1 MSLLLDIVIIG
12 ILGVG
17 AWYVLTSMGPMQTPL
32 LGVGGG
38 LAPELTPVAAEPTAG
53 APTGLAEKKYGLA
66 PAELC
71 VGRGSEFE
79 GVKCKC
85 TKEGPVTFGLCDMPE
100 GIKCSVNITSTKATE
115 DAIKEIGL
123 EGCEMNGERGE
134 IELALGGT
142 PAPKPT
148 PPAEDGEEE
157 EDDEDKESSYA
168 RSFYSA
174 ASPSPPFTMCRS
186 DGLHIVEP
194 RGGMST
200 NTNMAFATRISS
212 PLFT

>member
-1 MSLLLDIVIIG
+1 MSWILDIVIIG
-12 ILGVG
+12 VLGVA
-17 AWYVLTSMGPMQTPL
+17 AWYFISNMGAMQTPIL
-32 LGVGGG
+32 GGG
-38 LAPELTPVAAEPTAG
+38 LAPTPAAAEPAG
-53 APTGLAEKKYGLA
+53 ATGLAEKKYGLA

-71 VGRGSEFE
+71 VGRGSDFE

-85 TKEGPVTFGLCDMPE
+85 TEEGPVTFGLCDMPE
-100 GIKCSVNITSTKATE
+100 GIKCSVNITSNKATVE
-115 DAIKEIGL
+115 AIKEIGL
-123 EGCEMNGERGE
+123 EGCKMNGERGE

-142 PAPKPT
+142 PAPKPE
-148 PPAEDGEEE
+148 PPTEDGEEE
-157 EDDEDKESSYA
+157 EDEDDKESSFA

-174 ASPSPPFTMCRS
+174 QSPSPPFTMCRS

-200 NTNMAFATRISS
+200 SMAFATRISS

>member
-1 MSLLLDIVIIG
+1 MSWILDIAIVG
-12 ILGVG
+12 ILAVG
-17 AWYVLTSMGPMQTPL
+17 AWYFLTNMGKMQTPL
-32 LGVGGG
+32 GIGGG
-38 LAPELTPVAAEPTAG
+38 LAPVAAELPGAG
-53 APTGLAEKKYGLA
+53 GTTGLAEKKYGLA

-71 VGRGSEFE
+71 AGRGSDYE

-85 TKEGPVTFGLCDMPE
+85 TEEGPVTFGLCDMPE
-100 GIKCSVNITSTKATE
+100 GIKCSVNITSNKATV

-142 PAPKPT
+142 PAPKPEA
-148 PPAEDGEEE
+148 PAEDGEEE
-157 EDDEDKESSYA
+157 DEDEDEEESSYA

-174 ASPSPPFTMCRS
+174 ESPSPPFTMCRS

-194 RGGMST
+194 RGG
-200 NTNMAFATRISS
+200 I
-212 PLFT
+212 